1 MSKKQTSVRSIRSFD
16 NISIQF
22 QFKVGKPFLL
32 IVFENVILKA
42 KIEKFFKAK
51 PSQISRT
58 KNDTLLLACRVSKL
72 KLSDVIYCKVLS
84 IILA

>member
-1 MSKKQTSVRSIRSFD
+1 MSKKQTSVLSIRSFD
-16 NISIQF
+16 DISIQF

-32 IVFENVILKA
+32 LLFENVILKA
-42 KIEKFFKAK
+42 KIENFFKAK